1 MNTDLVA
8 HCAGLPDPES
18 IAPPRQSV
26 VRDNAG
32 MQRWTFAAFGAL
44 FAAAIVVVLLQ
55 ARGPVV
61 TPPPVESAS
70 TQPSATP
77 PPALTAADAGA
88 EATGTTGGGSADAG
102 GFNLLPNGKPVPPL
116 PATAPKSVGFGAI
129 LFAYEGAQSAPKSAP
144 SKQKARERAE
154 KLIELAKKDFDDAVK
169 HGDPGS
175 TADAGHIPRGVL
187 EPAAQYILFTLP
199 KGHVYEKPIDTP
211 RGYWIVRRND

>member
-1 MNTDLVA
+1 
-8 HCAGLPDPES
+8 
-18 IAPPRQSV
+18 
-26 VRDNAG
+26 

-55 ARGPVV
+55 ARGPAVV
-61 TPPPVESAS
+61 PTPAESAS
-70 TQPSATP
+70 AQPSATP
-77 PPALTAADAGA
+77 PPAPPVTDAGA
-88 EATGTTGGGSADAG
+88 EATGPSAGRSIDAG
-102 GFNLLPNGKPVPPL
+102 AFDLLPNGKPVPPL

-129 LFAYEGAQSAPKSAP
+129 LFAYKGAQSAPKSAP
-144 SKQKARERAE
+144 SRREARERAE
-154 KLIELAKKDFDDAVK
+154 KLIELAQKDFDDAVK

-199 KGHVYEKPIDTP
+199 KRHVYEKPIDTP